1 VLLIVLWSCGGAA
14 YSMRPAE
21 EAEAEHHSPMSET
34 DNYIIEFT
42 QVGGSVKVTAVD
54 PRTMTEVSIVGGPQY
69 SQEFLTRQAVKKLE
83 YVLSK
88 RIEKGQ

>member
-1 VLLIVLWSCGGAA
+1 
-14 YSMRPAE
+14 MRPGD
-21 EAEAEHHSPMSET
+21 EAEAEYHSPMSET

-54 PRTMTEVSIVGGPQY
+54 PKTMTEVSIVGGPQY

-83 YVLSK
+83 YMLSK
-88 RIEKGQ
+88 SEKKSP

>member
-1 VLLIVLWSCGGAA
+1 
-14 YSMRPAE
+14 
-21 EAEAEHHSPMSET
+21 MSEA

-42 QVGGSVKVTAVD
+42 QIGGTVKVTAVD
-54 PRTMTEVSIVGGPQY
+54 PKTMTEVSIVGGPQY

-88 RIEKGQ
+88 GEKKAP

>member
-1 VLLIVLWSCGGAA
+1 MLLIVLWSRGGAA
-14 YSMRPAE
+14 YSMRLEE

-69 SQEFLTRQAVKKLE
+69 SQEFLTRQAVKKL
-83 YVLSK
+83 
-88 RIEKGQ
+88 

>member
-1 VLLIVLWSCGGAA
+1 MLWCRDGAA
-14 YSMRPAE
+14 YSMRAGD
-21 EAEAEHHSPMSET
+21 EAEAEYHSPMSGT

-54 PRTMTEVSIVGGPQY
+54 PKTMTEVSIVGGPQY

-88 RIEKGQ
+88 RGEKG